1 MKSEF
6 VTAITALAA
15 EKNLP
20 TDTVLSAVEMALAS
34 AYKKDNLALNELE
47 VEIDK
52 EDGTIRTWTVMTVAD
67 EIEDENTQM
76 TLEAARATKPDAV
89 VGDRIRFEAS
99 PANAGRIAAQT
110 AKQVVLQRLRE
121 AEREVVF
128 DEYSGKE
135 GDVVSGVVQRLEG
148 RNAIIDLGRAE
159 ALLPPPEQARTE
171 HYRPTQRLKVMVVEV
186 QKAAKGPQVIVSR
199 AHKDLLKRL
208 FELEVPEIARGI
220 VEIKSIAREAGY
232 RSKVA
237 VWSRQEGVDPVGA
250 CVGLRGLRIQNI
262 VNELNGERIDV
273 VVWDPEPSRF
283 VANALS
289 PAQVVSVL
297 TREDTG
303 EDGQRSNTAEVVVP
317 DRQLSLAIGKEGQ
330 NARLAAKL
338 TGWRIDIKSQSAY
351 EEELAAQGLTLEQVQ
366 EQAREEAL
374 ARSREAAA
382 HEAEQRRI
390 AAEAAA
396 AASTRALT
404 PEEEIAL
411 EYARK
416 EQEEAS
422 TAAEP
427 LAPAASV
434 AEPAAPPA
442 PTSPARPTIRFA
454 EELVRPPLDLPKPGE
469 KRRGP
474 PGQRRDDEAGRAVP
488 KKKKG
493 GARRILPIDD
503 EEDEVDI
510 GEMEDINW

>member
-6 VTAITALAA
+6 ITAITALAA

-20 TDTVLSAVEMALAS
+20 KETVLEAVELALAS
-34 AYKKDNLALNELE
+34 AYKKDNLAQAN
-47 VEIDK
+47 VIVK
-52 EDGTIRTWTVMTVAD
+52 IHPEDGNIKVFTAKTVVE
-67 EIEDENTQM
+67 EIEDDKIEM
-76 TLEAARATKPDAV
+76 TIDEARRLKPDAN
-89 VGDRIRFEAS
+89 VGDVLMFDAT

-128 DEYSGKE
+128 EEYSGKE
-135 GDVVSGVVQRLEG
+135 GDIVSGVVQRLEG
-148 RNAIIDLGRAE
+148 RNVIIDLGRAE

-171 HYRPTQRLKVMVVEV
+171 HYRSGQRLKVLVVEV

-199 AHKDLLKRL
+199 AHRDLLRRL
-208 FELEVPEIARGI
+208 FELEVPEIFRGI

-250 CVGLRGLRIQNI
+250 CVGLRGIRIQNI

-289 PAQVVSVL
+289 PAQVVSVI
-297 TREDTG
+297 THDDE
-303 EDGQRSNTAEVVVP
+303 NTAEIVVP

-351 EEELAAQGLTLEQVQ
+351 EEELAARGLTLEQVQ
-366 EQAREEAL
+366 QEA
-374 ARSREAAA
+374 REAAIA
-382 HEAEQRRI
+382 RARAIAEKEAEEKR
-390 AAEAAA
+390 AAA
-396 AASTRALT
+396 AAAAAAARPLT
-404 PEEEIAL
+404 PEQEIAL
-411 EYARK
+411 QYAQTDQQPAP
-416 EQEEAS
+416 EPEP
-422 TAAEP
+422 EP

-434 AEPAAPPA
+434 AAEPAPA
-442 PTSPARPTIRFA
+442 PAPSTGGPARPQIRFA
-454 EELVRPPLDLPKPGE
+454 EELVRQPLEAFRPPE

-474 PGQRRDDEAGRAVP
+474 PGRRDDESPRQLP

-493 GARRILPIDD
+493 GARRILPED
-503 EEDEVDI
+503 EEEDVDLE
-510 GEMEDINW
+510 GMEDITW